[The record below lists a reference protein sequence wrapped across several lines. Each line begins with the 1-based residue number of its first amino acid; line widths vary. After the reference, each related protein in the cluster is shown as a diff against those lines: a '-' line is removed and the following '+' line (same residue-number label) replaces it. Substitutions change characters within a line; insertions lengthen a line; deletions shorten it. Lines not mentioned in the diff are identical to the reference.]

1 VGATRCQLERRERRP
16 LERHGRT
23 DRRLATPPA
32 RKTPAPLVRRRGR
45 DTNAP
50 IRTRLRDQLKQFAR
64 EAERIIEQGGGSP
77 RGASA
82 STAPPLRAC
91 GNTEAGNGLLIGDII
106 TRRVTCRNARRVARA
121 VPADCGNQGTCQVR
135 GFSCITAR
143 ALEELRFAR
152 CSKPGEGEEL
162 FKVIR
167 FDFGS

>member
-1 VGATRCQLERRERRP
+1 MSKP
-16 LERHGRT
+16 L
-23 DRRLATPPA
+23 LAGVVA
-32 RKTPAPLVRRRGR
+32 VAALVLLP
-45 DTNAP
+45 T
-50 IRTRLRDQLKQFAR
+50 
-64 EAERIIEQGGGSP
+64 
-77 RGASA
+77 GASA

-152 CSKPGEGEEL
+152 CSKPGDGDEL